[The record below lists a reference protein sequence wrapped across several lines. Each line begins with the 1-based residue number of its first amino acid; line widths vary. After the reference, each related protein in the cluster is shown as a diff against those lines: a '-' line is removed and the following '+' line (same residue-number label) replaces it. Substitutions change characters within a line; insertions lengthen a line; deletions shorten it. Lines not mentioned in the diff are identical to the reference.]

1 LSSQPENYIS
11 LGEAAKLC
19 DYTQEYLSLRARQG
33 KLKAIKL
40 GRNWVTT
47 KDWLDDYA
55 QRATEYNNVN
65 GNGKT
70 KEKKASFPPEDLPI
84 GELQFR
90 KAGFKDRF
98 YELRFNLKPEI
109 QNIRP
114 ALVAALA
121 ISLIMAGGIFG
132 KGSLTQVY
140 DDSSPIVKKVQGN
153 FQEGLSV
160 VDAKIDQKL
169 LAVDS
174 KLADYGSL
182 LNSAGLAAVERVAG
196 QTISVEGQQVTVR
209 ATLAGAAEIWHG
221 YSEWISGELL
231 AFWGDI
237 KNSTVGRTYITLN
250 NSIEEGLARDF
261 NSIKTFYVSANK
273 ETEEFLFP
281 LCRGIAQG
289 YSRANDTVV
298 EAIRGMGQGIKNSY
312 VSVNNFLDEK
322 IGGGIEVAKNSL
334 RRIKDIVTAPWGEE
348 KIVVEPET
356 EDLSQAIE
364 ELRSELE
371 QLKKEPFVVKRV
383 EVERVVEQVQE
394 ITKRIETTE
403 RIVDEEALAQVWADI
418 EYLEQEMAKR
428 LYAPGGVIS
437 QTIYVTEP
445 VRSPKIYQ
453 ENGEIVLQTT
463 GSGNIILSAATGL
476 QLYGSQVV
484 INSTSLLNPLVYIAD
499 STKIEGDLTVAGSIA
514 GGALSISSITATGDA
529 AISGDASIGGSLT
542 VSATTTLAV
551 DEGYVGIATSTPS
564 ASLAVAGNIMGSGNL
579 VLYGSATST
588 IAGPITSGSIYPSLD
603 VTYYLGS
610 PSYRW
615 ANIYAATSTFGG
627 TIVVGSDVIRGSSTT
642 TLTTIGNSNQLVL
655 GADGNVGIGTST
667 MSGLLT
673 VGTSTPSLVVAA
685 NGYVGISTT
694 TPSYALEVSGTV
706 KTDDFITKGPWVD
719 VRAFGA
725 EGDGVADDTDAVNA
739 ALASLGTQ
747 GGTIYFPPGIYLV
760 GDITVSQNSVIIQGA
775 GRALSSGI
783 ATSTTE
789 IRAKAGSTRSLY
801 ITGNNVVIK
810 DLYINGN
817 GNAVQFEVNGPYCII
832 DNIYSSGH
840 TQYQLNRNSTG
851 VCRINNSSFIGQVR
865 TISNAINITGNY
877 FNGNGAVTALTV
889 DGGANVVIHGNTFE
903 SYTTAIAMAT
913 SGASFVVSANI
924 TSNYFESSFDDN
936 SSVVQI
942 GHSSPSSYSVNILN
956 NYFGATDADYF
967 INASYLESLV
977 IQGNN
982 FHGSPAVENINI
994 GSGVNKLVGSTN
1006 RDGDANGVLGVG
1018 TSTPRYLLDV
1028 WGDLAVGTSTDSNT
1042 PVLYVKS
1049 GTGYGS
1055 VGIGTTTPTGLLT
1068 VGTTTSALVVTD
1080 SGKVGIGTTTPAEAL
1095 SVVGNIVG
1103 TGNITVTGDY
1113 VTLSGDIMPASP
1125 RSSDIGSPAY
1135 DWANIYVDNVYANNI
1150 LAASSSIAGTIAEM
1164 FTINSDAAS
1173 DATSTLRFYR
1183 GTDTPHALLNWD
1195 AGYDRFNMNFP
1206 LYLSGTGNIEA
1217 AVALN
1222 LTGNSAS
1229 IWKTTSGSL
1238 TVQSAD
1244 NFTASSTGYVIL
1256 STAGEERVRITEQ
1269 GNVGIGTSTPAYTLD
1284 VSGTIRGQNFVT
1296 AGGSPVNDILLPQD
1310 VQNYSINSLTG
1321 TLGADI
1327 IDWEEKVSA
1336 TEFES
1341 AEVYNVSATPL
1352 TNGNVFVAYSDNGNS
1367 GYGTFTIYDP
1377 SGVQVKAPTVFESG
1391 SIGIVSAT
1399 TLTNGN
1405 VLIAY
1410 NDQDNFNYGTFV
1422 IYDSA
1427 GNQVKA
1433 PTVFNG
1439 GDAYNLSTATLT
1451 NGNTVIVY
1459 RDSSNSDYGTFVIY
1473 DSNGNLV
1480 KESTVFEY
1488 AGVYENISAVALT
1501 NGNFF
1506 LAYMDSGN
1514 SGYGTYAIYDSAG
1527 NQVKAPAL
1535 IESAYLGQISA
1546 AALNNGNVL
1555 ITYYDTNNSNYG
1567 TFVIYDSVGN
1577 QVKAPALIGTIA
1589 ARGFSTTP
1597 LTNGNVL
1604 IAYYDQDNSSYGTF
1618 VIYDSAGNQVKA
1630 PTVFE
1635 SAETTNISA
1644 TVLTNGNVFI
1654 AYSNVDNSY
1663 HGNFVIWQGTG
1674 TNLSRRLTVSGTTTL
1689 SSSLVVDTD
1698 TLYVDSFTDKVGI
1711 GTSTPSGK
1719 LSVAGN
1725 ILGSGNIVLYGS
1737 ATSTIS
1743 GPLELASPL
1752 RTAGNIYPASDV
1764 TYTLGSP
1771 THRWANIYAA
1781 TGTFGGTITIDTD
1794 DIRATGA
1801 LNLTGA
1807 AASTWQVSGG
1817 ALTVQADS
1825 QNLTIKTLNS
1835 GNIAITSAGSITE
1848 TFAAA
1853 GEYSLIHGSTVRLAF
1868 DSSGNL
1874 MATGT
1879 TIAFTGNTTITGA
1892 ATTTDDFSAQGNIWG
1907 SGNLVLSGT
1916 INTGQGATEVY
1927 LMNQDVQTTDAVT
1940 FVTVNTGHGDNELY
1954 AMDQAVRT
1962 TDSVTFGSLNLTY
1975 GLTSASSTFDNLTI
1989 NSTTTSGTLA
1999 VGTSNLYVSENGNVG
2014 IGTTTPAAALEVAG
2028 LIRSTVAGFSG
2039 LELVS
2044 GTGLQWQ
2051 LLNSAAASNSFS
2063 IWEDG
2068 TQPRFT
2074 ILEGGNVGIGT
2085 TTPNAA
2091 LEIHRVSNSANLVL
2105 NSSGAG
2111 QNAIFFSD
2119 GSVKQT
2125 QFTSNFSDDKFY
2137 LYHQGGN
2144 RLVINASGNI
2154 GIGTDAP
2161 SSKLTVSGGDMVVG
2175 SGTATTT
2182 ISYNQSTFA
2191 SNIAVSGTATSTIAG
2206 PLTVR
2211 TNQLVVNE
2219 SGNIGMGTATPGAKL
2234 DVAGGIN
2241 LAGNLDFDS
2250 NARLITDIYQI
2261 QGETGRP
2268 LYVVAKSNQEMF
2280 FRTQTSIGEANRLV
2294 IPSGSD
2300 TVNVQILNSNVG
2312 IGTTAPSSKL
2322 TVSGGNFSISAA
2334 GTATSTIYGSTTATS
2349 TIISGLSAG
2358 NNAALVVNQAAA
2370 ANSLYVAANGNVGI
2384 GVTDPGA
2391 ALHIKGGNDNTLFI
2405 DNDGSRYTAWYLRNN
2420 GTNKVQSYWDN
2431 DNALFV
2437 LGTVA
2442 SSAELA
2448 LTTGDNEE
2456 AIRIDSSGNVGIGT
2470 TAPSSKLTV
2479 FGGNL
2484 VVGNGSAT
2492 STITNGEIN
2501 LDYGISAATGTI
2513 ANLTVTATTTSGT
2526 LNVGSGNL
2534 YVSENGNVGIG
2545 TTTPGYTLD
2554 VDGIVNST
2562 ALYVNGSPYIGSQWT
2577 TLDNDIYYT
2586 TGNVGIGTVT
2596 PYAKLTI
2603 NESDDFAFGFFNG
2616 NVIDNMDDV
2625 ILVWL
2630 SSNAT
2635 VSTSTETSIVKTGS
2649 QSLNITAS
2657 GVSEDVTVKNT
2668 LSSAQDWSSY
2678 ERIGFWIRTDR
2689 FATSTATS
2697 TQLISFQYHDSGG
2710 VINTHNVTF
2719 LEEDRWQ
2726 YEEVALTSTITD
2738 KDAID
2743 YVQFRVDF
2751 GGTGDINFYIDQIRL
2766 YDDDERTADMFVDK
2780 NGILTITGRGGV
2792 EIYAPQTGAGSLP
2805 GVRVDGAVVELG
2817 QPLSVNTGGNVGFD
2831 YDLEFLNTG
2840 LSQITSEGPLRIAAG
2855 PSYRSYNL
2863 TLASGGTGD
2872 VIIELSQASS
2882 SMMITQAAYATTTS
2896 FIINSEANA
2905 TSTYLMKAYSDV
2917 NSDENVVFAVDAAGN
2932 LTYDGTAS
2940 SPASDV
2946 AENYKVADESIKVG
2960 DVVCLAES
2968 GGLRVEKCS
2977 EPYQE
2982 TMLGVIS
2989 TRPAVLMGGA
2999 LSDSKPVALNGRVPV
3014 TVSGENGPIYIGD
3027 PLTSASSTP
3036 GVAMKATGS
3045 GKIFGYALAPFD
3057 GTATS
3062 TSKIL
3067 AFVNLERSSG
3077 GDLTVVQDEDGI
3089 KVSTIAGGTS
3099 TAVFGIDGEGALV
3112 VSKLKADEIETQGI
3126 TIYDRITGDPYC
3138 ITMENGEINTAIGK
3152 CNIAGVGEALSEAIG
3167 GDSPQVCTNGEDR
3180 PCGADTCD
3188 FELGECPGVC
3198 EIGVQVCEDGE
3209 WGECMGAVMPSNEI
3223 CDEVDNDCDGE
3234 VDEGDTYD
3242 GTAGEG
3248 ASTTTDS
3255 TSSTTTTEPICEPT
3269 EEMCDG
3275 VDNDCDGVIDEDL
3288 IQQCGS
3294 SDVGACQYGT
3304 QTCSAG
3310 IWGECAGAVEPAEEV
3325 CGDSLDNDC
3334 DGETDEDG
3342 VCDGGTGEVEPLQ
3355 TGGSTSTDSAVTDS
3369 STTDSTAT
3377 STGQ

>member
-1 LSSQPENYIS
+1 M
-11 LGEAAKLC
+11 
-19 DYTQEYLSLRARQG
+19 RARQG
-33 KLKAIKL
+33 KLKAVKL

-47 KDWLDDYA
+47 KDWLDDYV

-65 GNGKT
+65 SNGNSNGKA
-70 KEKKASFPPEDLPI
+70 KEKKIFLPPDDLPV

-90 KAGFKDRF
+90 KTGFRERL
-98 YELRFNLKPEI
+98 YELRFNLKPDI
-109 QNIRP
+109 QNIRS
-114 ALVAALA
+114 ALVTALV

-140 DDSSPIVKKVQGN
+140 DDVSPVVKKVHVN

-160 VDAKIDQKL
+160 VDGKIDQRL
-169 LAVDS
+169 LAIDS

-182 LNSAGLAAVERVAG
+182 LNNAGLAAVEKVAG
-196 QTISVEGQQVTVR
+196 QTIPVEGQQVTVR

-237 KNSTVGRTYITLN
+237 KNSAVGRTYITLN

-261 NSIKTFYVSANK
+261 NSIKTFYVSANT
-273 ETEEFLFP
+273 ETQDFLFP
-281 LCRGIAQG
+281 LCRGIVQG
-289 YSRANDTVV
+289 YSKANDAAT
-298 EAIRGMGQGIKNSY
+298 EALRGMGRGIKNGY
-312 VSVNNFLDEK
+312 VSANNFLDEK
-322 IGGGIEVAKNSL
+322 IGGGVEVAKNSL
-334 RRIKDIVTAPWGEE
+334 KKIKDIVTAPWGEE

-356 EDLSQAIE
+356 GDLSQEIE

-394 ITKRIETTE
+394 ITKTIETTE
-403 RIVDEEALAQVWADI
+403 RTVDEEALAQVWSDI

-499 STKIEGDLTVAGSIA
+499 STKIEGDLTVSGSIS

-529 AISGDASIGGSLT
+529 AISGDVSIGGSLT

-564 ASLAVAGNIMGSGNL
+564 TNLAVAGNIMGSGNL

-627 TIVVGSDVIRGSSTT
+627 TIVVGSDVIRGSATT
-642 TLTTIGNSNQLVL
+642 TLTTIGNSNQIVL

-725 EGDGVADDTDAVNA
+725 AGDGITDDTDAVNS
-739 ALASLGTQ
+739 ALASLGTH
-747 GGTIYFPPGIYLV
+747 GGTVYFPPGIYLV

-817 GNAVQFEVNGPYCII
+817 SNAVQFEVNGPYCII

-851 VCRINNSSFIGQVR
+851 VCRITNSSFIGQAR

-913 SGASFVVSANI
+913 SGSSFVVSANI

-967 INASYLESLV
+967 ISASYLESLV

-1006 RDGDANGVLGVG
+1006 RDGDAAGVLGVG

-1028 WGDLAVGTSTDSNT
+1028 WGDLAVGTSTDSDT

-1068 VGTTTSALVVTD
+1068 VGTTTPALVVTD
-1080 SGKVGIGTTTPAEAL
+1080 SGKVGIGTTTPTEAL
-1095 SVVGNIVG
+1095 TVVGNIVG

-1113 VTLSGDIMPASP
+1113 VTLSGNIMPSSP
-1125 RSSDIGSPAY
+1125 QVSDIGSPAY

-1150 LAASSSIAGTIAEM
+1150 LAASSSIAGTTANM
-1164 FTINSDAAS
+1164 FTINSDAVS

-1183 GTDTPHALLNWD
+1183 GADTPHAILNWD
-1195 AGYDRFNMNFP
+1195 AGYDRFNLNFP
-1206 LYLSGTGNIEA
+1206 LYLSGTGVISSA
-1217 AVALN
+1217 GALT
-1222 LTGNSAS
+1222 LS
-1229 IWKTTSGSL
+1229 SGG
-1238 TVQSAD
+1238 AGD
-1244 NFTASSTGYVIL
+1244 IIL
-1256 STAGEERVRITEQ
+1256 NPA
-1269 GNVGIGTSTPAYTLD
+1269 GNVGIGIQSASSKLMVFGGDITVGD
-1284 VSGTIRGQNFVT
+1284 GT
-1296 AGGSPVNDILLPQD
+1296 
-1310 VQNYSINSLTG
+1310 
-1321 TLGADI
+1321 
-1327 IDWEEKVSA
+1327 
-1336 TEFES
+1336 
-1341 AEVYNVSATPL
+1341 
-1352 TNGNVFVAYSDNGNS
+1352 
-1367 GYGTFTIYDP
+1367 
-1377 SGVQVKAPTVFESG
+1377 
-1391 SIGIVSAT
+1391 AT
-1399 TLTNGN
+1399 TTIG
-1405 VLIAY
+1405 Y
-1410 NDQDNFNYGTFV
+1410 T
-1422 IYDSA
+1422 DS
-1427 GNQVKA
+1427 
-1433 PTVFNG
+1433 
-1439 GDAYNLSTATLT
+1439 
-1451 NGNTVIVY
+1451 
-1459 RDSSNSDYGTFVIY
+1459 
-1473 DSNGNLV
+1473 
-1480 KESTVFEY
+1480 
-1488 AGVYENISAVALT
+1488 
-1501 NGNFF
+1501 
-1506 LAYMDSGN
+1506 
-1514 SGYGTYAIYDSAG
+1514 
-1527 NQVKAPAL
+1527 
-1535 IESAYLGQISA
+1535 
-1546 AALNNGNVL
+1546 
-1555 ITYYDTNNSNYG
+1555 
-1567 TFVIYDSVGN
+1567 
-1577 QVKAPALIGTIA
+1577 
-1589 ARGFSTTP
+1589 
-1597 LTNGNVL
+1597 
-1604 IAYYDQDNSSYGTF
+1604 
-1618 VIYDSAGNQVKA
+1618 
-1630 PTVFE
+1630 
-1635 SAETTNISA
+1635 
-1644 TVLTNGNVFI
+1644 
-1654 AYSNVDNSY
+1654 
-1663 HGNFVIWQGTG
+1663 
-1674 TNLSRRLTVSGTTTL
+1674 
-1689 SSSLVVDTD
+1689 
-1698 TLYVDSFTDKVGI
+1698 
-1711 GTSTPSGK
+1711 
-1719 LSVAGN
+1719 
-1725 ILGSGNIVLYGS
+1725 
-1737 ATSTIS
+1737 
-1743 GPLELASPL
+1743 
-1752 RTAGNIYPASDV
+1752 
-1764 TYTLGSP
+1764 
-1771 THRWANIYAA
+1771 
-1781 TGTFGGTITIDTD
+1781 
-1794 DIRATGA
+1794 
-1801 LNLTGA
+1801 
-1807 AASTWQVSGG
+1807 
-1817 ALTVQADS
+1817 
-1825 QNLTIKTLNS
+1825 
-1835 GNIAITSAGSITE
+1835 
-1848 TFAAA
+1848 
-1853 GEYSLIHGSTVRLAF
+1853 
-1868 DSSGNL
+1868 
-1874 MATGT
+1874 
-1879 TIAFTGNTTITGA
+1879 TITGSLTVT
-1892 ATTTDDFSAQGNIWG
+1892 ATTTAASMNIG
-1907 SGNLVLSGT
+1907 FGNL
-1916 INTGQGATEVY
+1916 Y
-1927 LMNQDVQTTDAVT
+1927 M
-1940 FVTVNTGHGDNELY
+1940 
-1954 AMDQAVRT
+1954 
-1962 TDSVTFGSLNLTY
+1962 
-1975 GLTSASSTFDNLTI
+1975 
-1989 NSTTTSGTLA
+1989 
-1999 VGTSNLYVSENGNVG
+1999 SE
-2014 IGTTTPAAALEVAG
+2014 
-2028 LIRSTVAGFSG
+2028 S
-2039 LELVS
+2039 
-2044 GTGLQWQ
+2044 
-2051 LLNSAAASNSFS
+2051 
-2063 IWEDG
+2063 
-2068 TQPRFT
+2068 
-2074 ILEGGNVGIGT
+2074 GNVGIGT
-2085 TTPNAA
+2085 TTPNFS
-2091 LEIHRVSNSANLVL
+2091 L
-2105 NSSGAG
+2105 
-2111 QNAIFFSD
+2111 AI
-2119 GSVKQT
+2119 Q
-2125 QFTSNFSDDKFY
+2125 
-2137 LYHQGGN
+2137 
-2144 RLVINASGNI
+2144 
-2154 GIGTDAP
+2154 GTDAILIP
-2161 SSKLTVSGGDMVVG
+2161 VG
-2175 SGTATTT
+2175 TDAQRPVGTAGMVR
-2182 ISYNQSTFA
+2182 YNTDVSTFEGY
-2191 SNIAVSGTATSTIAG
+2191 N
-2206 PLTVR
+2206 
-2211 TNQLVVNE
+2211 
-2219 SGNIGMGTATPGAKL
+2219 GNAWTGLGGVI
-2234 DVAGGIN
+2234 DVDQDTYI
-2241 LAGNLDFDS
+2241 LAELN
-2250 NARLITDIYQI
+2250 
-2261 QGETGRP
+2261 
-2268 LYVVAKSNQEMF
+2268 
-2280 FRTQTSIGEANRLV
+2280 
-2294 IPSGSD
+2294 SGSD
-2300 TVNVQILNSNVG
+2300 
-2312 IGTTAPSSKL
+2312 
-2322 TVSGGNFSISAA
+2322 
-2334 GTATSTIYGSTTATS
+2334 
-2349 TIISGLSAG
+2349 
-2358 NNAALVVNQAAA
+2358 
-2370 ANSLYVAANGNVGI
+2370 
-2384 GVTDPGA
+2384 D
-2391 ALHIKGGNDNTLFI
+2391 D
-2405 DNDGSRYTAWYLRNN
+2405 
-2420 GTNKVQSYWDN
+2420 
-2431 DNALFV
+2431 ALFFY
-2437 LGTVA
+2437 
-2442 SSAELA
+2442 
-2448 LTTGDNEE
+2448 TGGSEKMMIN
-2456 AIRIDSSGNVGIGT
+2456 SSGNVGIGT

-2710 VINTHNVTF
+2710 VINTHNITF

-2738 KDAID
+2738 KDAVD

-2751 GGTGDINFYIDQIRL
+2751 GGTGDINFYIDQIRV

-2780 NGILTITGRGGV
+2780 EGILTVTGRGGV
-2792 EIYAPQTGAGSLP
+2792 EIYAPRAGAGSLP

-2872 VIIELSQASS
+2872 VIVELSQASS

-2982 TMLGVIS
+2982 TILGVIS

-3014 TVSGENGPIYIGD
+3014 TVSGENGSIHVGD

-3045 GKIFGYALAPFD
+3045 GKIFGYALEPFD

-3067 AFVNLERSSG
+3067 AFVNLESRSG
-3077 GDLTVVQDEDGI
+3077 GDLTVTQDGDGI
-3089 KVSTIAGGTS
+3089 KVSTIIGGTS
-3099 TAVFGIDGEGALV
+3099 TAAFIIDSEGALV

-3138 ITMENGEINTAIGK
+3138 ITMENGEINTATGK
-3152 CNIAGVGEALSEAIG
+3152 CNIAGVGEALSGAIG
-3167 GDSPQVCTNGEDR
+3167 GDSPQVCTNGENR

-3198 EIGVQVCEDGE
+3198 EIGVQVCEDGQ
-3209 WGECMGAVMPSNEI
+3209 WSECMDSVMPSEEI
-3223 CDEVDNDCDGE
+3223 F
-3234 VDEGDTYD
+3234 
-3242 GTAGEG
+3242 
-3248 ASTTTDS
+3248 
-3255 TSSTTTTEPICEPT
+3255 
-3269 EEMCDG
+3269 DG
-3275 VDNDCDGVIDEDL
+3275 VDNDCDGEIDE
-3288 IQQCGS
+3288 G
-3294 SDVGACQYGT
+3294 
-3304 QTCSAG
+3304 
-3310 IWGECAGAVEPAEEV
+3310 
-3325 CGDSLDNDC
+3325 
-3334 DGETDEDG
+3334 GETVGESASTTTDEIIED
-3342 VCDGGTGEVEPLQ
+3342 
-3355 TGGSTSTDSAVTDS
+3355 STSTDSIIEDS
-3369 STTDSTAT
+3369 STTDSIIDSTSTDSDISTTTAT
-3377 STGQ
+3377 TTD